1 MNPNIWVLNFSTL
14 ITDTSTQPIL
24 LTIILLLTILIASIG
39 YKKGKST
46 TRRKLVVTISIITL
60 FSVAVG
66 AYIVYQPIE
75 TSYFN
80 NLDIRGSVPVRVVL
94 TVFTF
99 LLTYVS
105 TVALDVATQKMVEK
119 EGKQVVDDHRRE
131 VIFRIL
137 QLIMYI
143 FVAIG
148 VLNYWQVN
156 IRSILIGAGALAAII
171 GLSARHTLS
180 AALAGIVLLFSRPF
194 KVGDWIQVGETEG
207 TVRRITIVNTIMQTP
222 KDEQVVIPNDVIGKK
237 TIKNKTNSDKLRV
250 SVNVEV
256 AYEENTDEVL
266 RLAEN
271 SVSNCDI
278 IADVPEPT
286 AHVKNFNNSGFVV
299 KLHFWIRRPTPRR
312 RTVSKANVN
321 KIIKD
326 TFDDEGIEIPYPK
339 RDIILDYDEDNSGEK
354 PRLDQEE
361 QEGEDIVIAG
371 ANDNS

>member
-137 QLIMYI
+137 QLIMYT

-339 RDIILDYDEDNSGEK
+339 RDIILNYDEDNSGEK

>member
-24 LTIILLLTILIASIG
+24 LTIILLLIILIASIG

-148 VLNYWQVN
+148 VLNYWEVN

>member
-1 MNPNIWVLNFSTL
+1 MNPSNWVLNVNVL
-14 ITDTSTQPIL
+14 VTDTSTQPIL
-24 LTIILLLTILIASIG
+24 LTIILLLTILVASIG

-46 TRRKLVVTISIITL
+46 TRRKLLATISILTL
-60 FSVAVG
+60 FSVIIG
-66 AYIVYQPIE
+66 AYIVYQPVEI
-75 TSYFN
+75 SYFD
-80 NLDIRGSVPVRVVL
+80 NLDVRTSVPVRVVL

-99 LLTYVS
+99 LLTYIS
-105 TVALDVATQKMVEK
+105 TVALDAATQKMVEK

-137 QLIMYI
+137 QLVMYI

-148 VLNYWQVN
+148 MLNYWDVN

-194 KVGDWIQVGETEG
+194 KVGDWIQVGEAEG

-222 KDEQVVIPNDVIGKK
+222 KDEEVVIPNDVIGKK

-250 SVNVEV
+250 SVNIEV
-256 AYEENTDEVL
+256 AYEESTDEVL
-266 RLAEN
+266 RLTEN

-278 IADVPEPT
+278 IADIPEPT
-286 AHVKNFNNSGFVV
+286 AHIENFNNSGFVV
-299 KLHFWIRRPTPRR
+299 RLHFWIRRPTPRR

-326 TFDDEGIEIPYPK
+326 AFDEEGIEIPYPK
-339 RDIILDYDEDNSGEK
+339 RDIILDYDEEDSGEE
-354 PRLDQEE
+354 PQLDETE
-361 QEGEDIVIAG
+361 QDGEDIVIAG
-371 ANDNS
+371 ANDDD

>member
-371 ANDNS
+371 ANDDS

>member
-60 FSVAVG
+60 FSVVVG

-371 ANDNS
+371 ANDDS

>member
-1 MNPNIWVLNFSTL
+1 MLNFSTL

-256 AYEENTDEVL
+256 AYEENTDKVL

-371 ANDNS
+371 ANDDS